1 MSRARKRAGRGALFI
16 LALLLMASGS
26 LRIGTNVGQA
36 LASQGD
42 QATAEPEAEA
52 TPALNCPAPP
62 LALAEALKERE
73 QQVSIR
79 ETALE
84 ERLAA
89 LDLAESVIETRLA
102 ALVEAEEKL
111 RATIALADGAAEGDL
126 ARLTEVYQAMKPKD
140 AAALFDGMDPEFAA
154 GFLGRMRPE
163 AAAAI
168 LSGMSSERAYSVS
181 AILAGRNANVPRE

>member
-42 QATAEPEAEA
+42 QATAEPEA

-163 AAAAI
+163 AAAAV